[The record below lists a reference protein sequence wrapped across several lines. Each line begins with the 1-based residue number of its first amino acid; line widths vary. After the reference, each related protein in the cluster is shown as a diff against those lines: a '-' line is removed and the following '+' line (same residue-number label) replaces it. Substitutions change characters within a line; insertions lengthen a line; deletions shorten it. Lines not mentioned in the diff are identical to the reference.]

1 MKLTREDLGMLL
13 KVAETVFESGVCPKE
28 ITNAKA
34 CFSVMLAGAELG
46 LGPMQSLRC
55 IQIVKGK
62 LSFTSEFTVA
72 QVVSD
77 PRCKFFRL
85 IESNDKVA
93 TFETH
98 REGTAEP
105 TRLTWTIQMAQRA
118 GLTSRSETWKSHPE
132 AMLRARCAM
141 ALARAVYPDLT
152 NGVRLPDEVEEIERE
167 VAPVAQLPPPARTEK
182 PVEPP
187 VQEKPA
193 SQGTTEQ
200 PPVSNDSDPASVP
213 PALGSFFLRLQEVEL
228 PGESVAVWLKH
239 REELDAAG
247 AAVVAAAWKALCE
260 HTGKV
265 GKMARA
271 EVWLNKAIAEEDT
284 LASRR
289 GPNAEPPALV
299 TYRQRCAAV
308 TSLAAL
314 VSTCLELAPSIQ
326 EHKGRAWEIACARV
340 RELGET
346 PEELTKQCAWGAG
359 VTKDP
364 AVWRTA
370 AAVLV
375 AIDKATTR
383 EQVTAAVKQHA
394 AAVAAFPATLKDALN
409 ELRAQKLKALTAAPT
424 DTAAQIEDE
433 IRRAASIPDLDAL
446 GERVERERQ
455 AGKITFDQAKVLM
468 EMHEK
473 AAAAM
478 EMEPAA

>member
-1 MKLTREDLGMLL
+1 MKLSREDMGMLL
-13 KVAETVFESGVCPKE
+13 QVAKTIFDSGVCPRE
-28 ITNAKA
+28 ITSEKA
-34 CFSVMLAGAELG
+34 AFAVMLAGAELG

-62 LSFTSEFTVA
+62 LSFTAEFTVA
-72 QVVSD
+72 QCVAD
-77 PRCKFFRL
+77 PRCRYFTL
-85 IESNDKVA
+85 VETTDKA
-93 TFETH
+93 AIYETQ
-98 REGTAEP
+98 REGAAQP
-105 TRLTWTIQMAQRA
+105 TRLSYNIQQAQRA
-118 GLTSRSETWKSHPE
+118 GLLSNNTWKNHPE

-167 VAPVAQLPPPARTEK
+167 VAPVAQLPPPARPEK
-182 PVEPP
+182 PVESP

-200 PPVSNDSDPASVP
+200 PPVSGDSD
-213 PALGSFFLRLQEVEL
+213 PALGSFFLRLQEVDL

-271 EVWLNKAIAEEDT
+271 EVWLNKAIAEEDA

-314 VSTCLELAPSIQ
+314 ASTAAEGSL
-326 EHKGRAWEIACARV
+326 ACAV
-340 RELGET
+340 
-346 PEELTKQCAWGAG
+346 
-359 VTKDP
+359 
-364 AVWRTA
+364 
-370 AAVLV
+370 
-375 AIDKATTR
+375 
-383 EQVTAAVKQHA
+383 
-394 AAVAAFPATLKDALN
+394 
-409 ELRAQKLKALTAAPT
+409 
-424 DTAAQIEDE
+424 
-433 IRRAASIPDLDAL
+433 
-446 GERVERERQ
+446 
-455 AGKITFDQAKVLM
+455 
-468 EMHEK
+468 
-473 AAAAM
+473 
-478 EMEPAA
+478 